1 MEYFDEAGT
10 LVKVQSKYKAVRHGV
25 KTLHSPCRVQTKQS
39 MRQGGREPP
48 KDDNHQVIFH
58 C

>member
-1 MEYFDEAGT
+1 MEYFDEVGT

-48 KDDNHQVIFH
+48 KDDNR
-58 C
+58 